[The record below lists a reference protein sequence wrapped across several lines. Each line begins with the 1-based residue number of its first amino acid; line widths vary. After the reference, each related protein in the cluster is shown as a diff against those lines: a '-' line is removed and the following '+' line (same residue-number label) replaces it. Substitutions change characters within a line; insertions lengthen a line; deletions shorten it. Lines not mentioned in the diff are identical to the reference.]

1 MRIRALSLAFAA
13 AALVGASQ
21 TALAQ
26 PGYSYRYYY
35 GWRDCWTTMSGLGV
49 CATRP
54 YVPLPAAPS
63 RHRRIGGVQPTGF
76 PRA

>member
-1 MRIRALSLAFAA
+1 MGIRALSFAVAAVAFVA
-13 AALVGASQ
+13 ASQ
-21 TALAQ
+21 IAFAQ

-49 CATRP
+49 CAPRP
-54 YVPLPAAPS
+54 YVPVPAAPL
-63 RHRRIGGVQPTGF
+63 RHRRTGGMQPLGF